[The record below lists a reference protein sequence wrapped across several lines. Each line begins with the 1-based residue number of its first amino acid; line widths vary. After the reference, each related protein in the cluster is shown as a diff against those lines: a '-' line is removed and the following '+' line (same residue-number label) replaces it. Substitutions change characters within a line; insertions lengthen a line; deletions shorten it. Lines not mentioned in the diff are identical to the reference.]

1 MKTLANCKPSEFV
14 AQTYKIKK
22 AVWNWLDITK
32 VLEIRKTAPEGLVKI
47 SEDMTMEQKGEALT
61 KNKELIFAQAKKNLS
76 EILDSMLGEHPD
88 ETLELMA
95 LICFIEPEDIDNH
108 PMNEL
113 LANINEIIGDEAVL
127 GFFSLLMRSG
137 QTDSQK
143 Q

>member
-61 KNKELIFAQAKKNLS
+61 KNKELIFAQANFCPMFLAFSKS
-76 EILDSMLGEHPD
+76 
-88 ETLELMA
+88 TELA
-95 LICFIEPEDIDNH
+95 FRELKPNRRAKSVRSCFFI
-108 PMNEL
+108 
-113 LANINEIIGDEAVL
+113 V
-127 GFFSLLMRSG
+127 
-137 QTDSQK
+137 
-143 Q
+143 